1 MKYSVKHL
9 LGSVAIAALV
19 TVAACDQ
26 NEEDKAADATTQEAP
41 AVDNAVPMT
50 AEPGDVEPGMDS
62 ADSTMPQS
70 EMPGG
75 EMPQSEMP
83 ATDMPA
89 DSADENDM
97 SMGEEAAAEGA
108 DAESIAGAD
117 DEAAAGCQ
125 AVADA
130 LGVWTGKPYSEAESE
145 IKAGEDVATIR
156 VIRPDEAVTQD
167 FRPDRLNVELDA
179 EDNVSKIYCG

>member
-1 MKYSVKHL
+1 MTFSLKHL

-26 NEEDKAADATTQEAP
+26 NEEEKAADATTEEAP

-50 AEPGDVEPGMDS
+50 AEPG
-62 ADSTMPQS
+62 A
-70 EMPGG
+70 
-75 EMPQSEMP
+75 
-83 ATDMPA
+83 A
-89 DSADENDM
+89 DSAMPESSMPASDMDESDM

-108 DAESIAGAD
+108 DAETITGAA

-125 AVADA
+125 AAADA
-130 LGVWTGKPYSEAESE
+130 LGVWTGKSYDEAKGDIET
-145 IKAGEDVATIR
+145 GEGVATIR
-156 VIRPDEAVTQD
+156 VVRPDQAVTQD

-179 EDNVSKIYCG
+179 EDKVTRIYCG

>member
-1 MKYSVKHL
+1 MTFSLKHL

-26 NEEDKAADATTQEAP
+26 NEEEKAADATTEEAP

-50 AEPGDVEPGMDS
+50 AEPG
-62 ADSTMPQS
+62 A
-70 EMPGG
+70 
-75 EMPQSEMP
+75 
-83 ATDMPA
+83 A
-89 DSADENDM
+89 DSAMPESSMPASDMDESDM

-108 DAESIAGAD
+108 DAETITGAA

-125 AVADA
+125 AAADA
-130 LGVWTGKPYSEAESE
+130 LGVWTGKSYDEAKGDIET
-145 IKAGEDVATIR
+145 GEGVATIR
-156 VIRPDEAVTQD
+156 VIRPDQPVTQD

-179 EDNVSKIYCG
+179 EDNVTRIYCG

>member
-1 MKYSVKHL
+1 MTFSLKHL

-26 NEEDKAADATTQEAP
+26 NEEEKAADATTEEAP

-50 AEPGDVEPGMDS
+50 AEPG
-62 ADSTMPQS
+62 A
-70 EMPGG
+70 
-75 EMPQSEMP
+75 
-83 ATDMPA
+83 A
-89 DSADENDM
+89 DSAMPESSMPASDMDESDM

-108 DAESIAGAD
+108 DAETITGAA

-125 AVADA
+125 AAADA
-130 LGVWTGKPYSEAESE
+130 LGVWIGKSYEEAKGDIE
-145 IKAGEDVATIR
+145 AGEGVATIR
-156 VIRPDEAVTQD
+156 VIRPDQAVTQD

-179 EDNVSKIYCG
+179 EDKVTRIYCG

>member
-1 MKYSVKHL
+1 MTFSLKHL

-26 NEEDKAADATTQEAP
+26 NEEEKAADATTEEAP

-50 AEPGDVEPGMDS
+50 AEPGAVDS
-62 ADSTMPQS
+62 AAPEGDMPDSS
-70 EMPGG
+70 MPGG
-75 EMPQSEMP
+75 
-83 ATDMPA
+83 DMPGS
-89 DSADENDM
+89 DMDESDM

-108 DAESIAGAD
+108 DAETIAGAA

-125 AVADA
+125 SAADA
-130 LGVWTGKPYSEAESE
+130 LGVWTGKSYDEAKDDIE
-145 IKAGEDVATIR
+145 AGEGVATIR
-156 VIRPDEAVTQD
+156 VIRPDQAVTQD

-179 EDNVSKIYCG
+179 EDKVTRIFCG

>member
-1 MKYSVKHL
+1 MTFSLKHL

-26 NEEDKAADATTQEAP
+26 NEEEKAADATAEEAP

-50 AEPGDVEPGMDS
+50 AEPGAVDS
-62 ADSTMPQS
+62 AMPEGDMPDSSMPGS
-70 EMPGG
+70 EM
-75 EMPQSEMP
+75 
-83 ATDMPA
+83 
-89 DSADENDM
+89 DESDM

-108 DAESIAGAD
+108 DAETITGAA

-125 AVADA
+125 SAADA
-130 LGVWTGKPYSEAESE
+130 LGVWTGKSYDEAKGDIE
-145 IKAGEDVATIR
+145 AGEGVATIR
-156 VIRPDEAVTQD
+156 VIRPDQAVTQD

-179 EDNVSKIYCG
+179 EDKVTRIYCG

>member
-1 MKYSVKHL
+1 MKNSLKHL

-26 NEEDKAADATTQEAP
+26 NEDENRADNAATEEAP

-50 AEPGDVEPGMDS
+50 AEPGEADR
-62 ADSTMPQS
+62 ADSTMPGS
-70 EMPGG
+70 DMPGS
-75 EMPQSEMP
+75 EMPQSDMSQG
-83 ATDMPA
+83 DMPA
-89 DSADENDM
+89 GTTDENDM
-97 SMGEEAAAEGA
+97 SMGEESAAEGA
-108 DAESIAGAD
+108 DAGTIAGTD

-130 LGVWTGKPYSEAESE
+130 LGVWVGKPYSEAE
-145 IKAGEDVATIR
+145 GELQTGGEVATVR

-179 EDNVSKIYCG
+179 EENITRIYCG